1 MQIFS
6 RKITGGTMNRA
17 SVFARLI
24 ALMCALTCTLSPL
37 RAQQTATEYNDKD
50 KQKLAQI
57 AQRPEVIHHIQE
69 AWDARRRQDM
79 EFAFNVNQSSRI
91 GELSLSELATFRQNF
106 GELYNNPVL
115 MRYVNSLG
123 QKIVPQGSPNLYSFR
138 LLLDPVPRAEAL
150 STGTIYISTG
160 LVSMLDSE
168 AQLAYVLGHEIAHV
182 ERRHTYN
189 TIRNEILEEEFD
201 REKQADVGKK
211 RAIFGAVSAIGGAA
225 AGGAIG
231 GYSGALIG
239 AGIGAAGGIAGAFLF
254 RNKFQPTEWST
265 VYEDEADE
273 AGLKY
278 MLEQNYDAR
287 EIPRMYARLDN
298 LVGRDSRVG
307 LGFIGKPER
316 TRERSATITKLVT
329 TSYKATLEEK
339 MKKGLTSSGPEF
351 QLLMSALKRDNGVIA
366 LDYDLYDMARAD
378 LEDAVKLR
386 TNDPRA
392 HYYLGQVMVATG
404 RTQEEKQGAMQE
416 FLQAV
421 QFDAERGAYA
431 EPHLEEALFHLSQ
444 NDPGLQDQARKE
456 LKTYVALYQRQHAGS
471 LPPNMYIIYDYFLL
485 TGDKSWYIPP
495 AGVISTKNVESL
507 NVTQGATHVASAT
520 EVVAR
525 ATGGSSERS
534 ETVAAPAEKPAA
546 KAPVK
551 KASAVAPVAPH

>member
-1 MQIFS
+1 
-6 RKITGGTMNRA
+6 MNRP
-17 SVFARLI
+17 SIFVRFAILLG
-24 ALMCALTCTLSPL
+24 ALLWAISPL
-37 RAQQTATEYNDKD
+37 LAQTATEYNDKD
-50 KQKLAQI
+50 KKKLAEI
-57 AQRPEVIHHIQE
+57 AQRPEVIRRIQDT
-69 AWDARRRQDM
+69 WDAHRRADM

-91 GELSLSELATFRQNF
+91 GELSLAELATFRQNF

-115 MRYVNSLG
+115 ERYVNSLG

-182 ERRHTYN
+182 EKRHTYN
-189 TIRNEILEEEFD
+189 TIRNEILEEEMD
-201 REKQADVGKK
+201 KEKQAEVAKK
-211 RAIFGAVSAIGGAA
+211 KTIFGAASIIGGSAIGGAV
-225 AGGAIG
+225 G

-239 AGIGAAGGIAGAFLF
+239 AGIGAAGGFAGGLLF

-316 TRERSATITKLVT
+316 TRERQATITKLIT
-329 TSYKATLEEK
+329 SSYKADLEAR
-339 MKKGLTSSGPEF
+339 MKKGLVSSGPEF

-366 LDYDLYDMARAD
+366 LDYDLYDEARDD
-378 LEDAVKLR
+378 LDQAVKLR
-386 TNDPRA
+386 SNDPRA

-404 RTQEEKQGAMQE
+404 RTQEEKQQAMSE

-421 QFDAERGAYA
+421 QNDAERGAYA
-431 EPHLEEALFHLSQ
+431 EPHLEEALFQLSQ
-444 NDPGLQDQARKE
+444 NDPGLQEQARKE
-456 LKTYVALYQRQHAGS
+456 LKIYVALYQRQHAGQ

-495 AGVISTKNVESL
+495 AGVVSTKNVDSL
-507 NVTQGATHVASAT
+507 NVVQGQSPAASAS

-525 ATGGSSERS
+525 ATGTSSDSGRS
-534 ETVAAPAEKPAA
+534 VPADTPKAPASKP
-546 KAPVK
+546 PVK
-551 KASAVAPVAPH
+551 KTSASTTNTSPH

>member
-1 MQIFS
+1 MF
-6 RKITGGTMNRA
+6 RP
-17 SVFARLI
+17 SVLARFGIML
-24 ALMCALTCTLSPL
+24 CALLWAISPL
-37 RAQQTATEYNDKD
+37 LAQTATEYNDKD
-50 KQKLAQI
+50 KKKLAEI
-57 AQRPEVIHHIQE
+57 AQRPEVIRRIQDT
-69 AWDARRRQDM
+69 WDARRRADM

-91 GELSLSELATFRQNF
+91 GELSLTELATFRQNF
-106 GELYNNPVL
+106 GELYNNPIL
-115 MRYVNSLG
+115 LRYVNSLG

-182 ERRHTYN
+182 EKRHTYN

-211 RAIFGAVSAIGGAA
+211 RAIFGAVTTIGGAAIGGAA
-225 AGGAIG
+225 G

-239 AGIGAAGGIAGAFLF
+239 GGIGAAGGILGGLLF

-316 TRERSATITKLVT
+316 TRERQAQITRLIT
-329 TSYKATLEEK
+329 TAYKADLEARA
-339 MKKGLTSSGPEF
+339 KKGLVSSGPEF

-366 LDYDLYDMARAD
+366 LDYDLYDEARDD
-378 LEDAVKLR
+378 LDQAVKLR
-386 TNDPRA
+386 SNDPRA
-392 HYYLGQVMVATG
+392 HYYLGQVIIATG
-404 RTQEEKQGAMQE
+404 RTQEEKQQAMGE
-416 FLQAV
+416 FLQAI
-421 QFDAERGAYA
+421 QYDSERGAYA
-431 EPHLEEALFHLSQ
+431 EPHLEEALFQISQ
-444 NDPGLQDQARKE
+444 NDSSLQDQIKRE
-456 LKTYVALYQRQHAGS
+456 LKTYVALYQRQHTGQ
-471 LPPNMYIIYDYFLL
+471 LPGNMYIIYDYFLL
-485 TGDKSWYIPP
+485 IGDKSWYTPP
-495 AGVISTKNVESL
+495 AGVVSTKNVDSL
-507 NVTQGATHVASAT
+507 NVTQGPTTPAASAA
-520 EVVAR
+520 EVIAR
-525 ATGGSSERS
+525 ATGSAEGSRS
-534 ETVAAPAEKPAA
+534 VPAA
-546 KAPVK
+546 DPVKAAAKPPVK
-551 KASAVAPVAPH
+551 KTAAPVPH

>member
-1 MQIFS
+1 
-6 RKITGGTMNRA
+6 MNRP
-17 SVFARLI
+17 SVLVRSV
-24 ALMCALTCTLSPL
+24 ALLCTLACAMPPV

-50 KQKLAQI
+50 KKKLAEI
-57 AQRPEVIHHIQE
+57 AQRPEVIKHIQDV
-69 AWDARRRQDM
+69 WDARRRQDM

-91 GELSLSELATFRQNF
+91 GELSVAELASFRQNF

-115 MRYVNSLG
+115 MRYVNTVG

-316 TRERSATITKLVT
+316 TRERSATITKLIT

-339 MKKGLTSSGPEF
+339 MKKGLTSSGPEY
-351 QLLMSALKRDNGVIA
+351 QLLMAALKRDNGVIA

-378 LEDAVKLR
+378 LDDAVKLR
-386 TNDPRA
+386 SNDPRA
-392 HYYLGQVMVATG
+392 HYYLGQVLVATG
-404 RTQEEKQGAMQE
+404 RTQEEKQAAMQE

-431 EPHLEEALFHLSQ
+431 EPHLEEALFNLSQ
-444 NDPGLQDQARKE
+444 SDPSLQEQARKE

-471 LPPNMYIIYDYFLL
+471 LPPNMYIIYDYFML
-485 TGDKSWYIPP
+485 TGDKSWYVPP

-507 NVTQGATHVASAT
+507 SVTQGATHNASVT
-520 EVVAR
+520 EVVSR
-525 ATGGSSERS
+525 ATGGTERTEAVNTSSDG
-534 ETVAAPAEKPAA
+534 TKAPAA
-546 KAPVK
+546 KPPVK
-551 KASAVAPVAPH
+551 KTSAPAAAKPN

>member
-1 MQIFS
+1 MTRPS
-6 RKITGGTMNRA
+6 A
-17 SVFARLI
+17 FARFATL
-24 ALMCALTCTLSPL
+24 LCALLCAVSPL
-37 RAQQTATEYNDKD
+37 RAQTATEYSDKD
-50 KQKLAQI
+50 KKKLAEI
-57 AQRPEVIHHIQE
+57 AQRPEVIHRIQE
-69 AWDARRRQDM
+69 TWDARRRADM

-91 GELSLSELATFRQNF
+91 GELSLAELATFRQNF
-106 GELYNNPVL
+106 GELYNNPIL
-115 MRYVNSLG
+115 LRYVNSVG

-189 TIRNEILEEEFD
+189 TIRNEILEEEMD
-201 REKQADVGKK
+201 KEKQADVGRK
-211 RAIFGAVSAIGGAA
+211 RTIFGAVSAIGGAA
-225 AGGAIG
+225 VGGAVG

-239 AGIGAAGGIAGAFLF
+239 GGLGVAGGFAGGLLF

-316 TRERSATITKLVT
+316 TRERSATITKLIT
-329 TSYKATLEEK
+329 TSYKADLEAR

-351 QLLMSALKRDNGVIA
+351 QLLMAALKRDNGVIA
-366 LDYDLYDMARAD
+366 LDYDLYDEARAD
-378 LEDAVKLR
+378 LDDAVKLR
-386 TNDPRA
+386 SNDPRA

-404 RTQEEKQGAMQE
+404 RTPEEKQQAMQE

-421 QFDAERGAYA
+421 QYDAERGAYA
-431 EPHLEEALFHLSQ
+431 EPHLEEALFQLAQS
-444 NDPGLQDQARKE
+444 DPSLQEQARKE
-456 LKTYVALYQRQHAGS
+456 LKTYVALFQRQHAGS

-485 TGDKSWYIPP
+485 TGDKSWYMPP
-495 AGVISTKNVESL
+495 AGVVSTKNVESL
-507 NVTQGATHVASAT
+507 SVTQGANGVASAT

-525 ATGGSSERS
+525 AVGGSDSSGRS
-534 ETVAAPAEKPAA
+534 APASDPAKAAA
-546 KAPVK
+546 KPPVK
-551 KASAVAPVAPH
+551 KASVKAPAPQ

>member
-1 MQIFS
+1 MT
-6 RKITGGTMNRA
+6 RP
-17 SVFARLI
+17 SVFVRSV
-24 ALMCALTCTLSPL
+24 ALLCALTCTISPL

-50 KQKLAQI
+50 KAKLAQI
-57 AQRPEVIHHIQE
+57 AQRPEVVHHIQE
-69 AWDARRRQDM
+69 VWDARRRQDM

-201 REKQADVGKK
+201 KEKQADVGKK

-316 TRERSATITKLVT
+316 TRERSATITKLIT
-329 TSYKATLEEK
+329 TTYKPSLEEK

-366 LDYDLYDMARAD
+366 LDYDLYDEARAD
-378 LEDAVKLR
+378 LDDAVKLR

-392 HYYLGQVMVATG
+392 HYYLGQVIVATG
-404 RTQEEKQGAMQE
+404 RTPEEKQQAMQE
-416 FLQAV
+416 FLLAV
-421 QFDAERGAYA
+421 QYDAERGAYP
-431 EPHLEEALFHLSQ
+431 EPHLEAALFNLSQ
-444 NDPGLQDQARKE
+444 NDTSLQEQARKE

-471 LPPNMYIIYDYFLL
+471 LPPNMYIIYDYFVL
-485 TGDKSWYIPP
+485 TGEKAWYVPP

-507 NVTQGATHVASAT
+507 SVTQGAAHMSNAA

-525 ATGGSSERS
+525 ATGGVERTEAVSSPGD
-534 ETVAAPAEKPAA
+534 AAKAPA

-551 KASAVAPVAPH
+551 KVAAPAAAKPN

>member
-1 MQIFS
+1 MI
-6 RKITGGTMNRA
+6 RP
-17 SVFARLI
+17 SVFARFAIL
-24 ALMCALTCTLSPL
+24 LCALLCAISPL
-37 RAQQTATEYNDKD
+37 LAQTATEYSDKD
-50 KQKLAQI
+50 KKRLAEI
-57 AQRPEVIHHIQE
+57 AQRPEVIHKIQE
-69 AWDARRRQDM
+69 VWDAHRRADM

-106 GELYNNPVL
+106 GELYNNPIL
-115 MRYVNSLG
+115 LRYVNSLG

-189 TIRNEILEEEFD
+189 TIRNEVLEEEFD

-211 RAIFGAVSAIGGAA
+211 RAIFGAVSVIGGAA

-239 AGIGAAGGIAGAFLF
+239 AGIGAAGGIAGGFLF

-265 VYEDEADE
+265 VFEDEADE

-316 TRERSATITKLVT
+316 TRERQATITKLIT
-329 TSYKATLEEK
+329 SSYKADLEER
-339 MKKGLTSSGPEF
+339 MKKGLVSSGPEF

-366 LDYDLYDMARAD
+366 LDYDLYDEARDD
-378 LEDAVKLR
+378 LDQAVKLR
-386 TNDPRA
+386 SNDPRA

-404 RTQEEKQGAMQE
+404 RTPEEKQQAMGE

-421 QFDAERGAYA
+421 QYDAERGAYA
-431 EPHLEEALFHLSQ
+431 EPHLEQALFQLSQ
-444 NDPGLQDQARKE
+444 SDPSLQEQARKE
-456 LKTYVALYQRQHAGS
+456 LKTYVALYQRQHAGQ
-471 LPPNMYIIYDYFLL
+471 LPSNMYIIYDYFLL
-485 TGDKSWYIPP
+485 TGDKNWYIPP
-495 AGVISTKNVESL
+495 AGVVSTKNVDSL
-507 NVTQGATHVASAT
+507 NVTQGSTTAASAQ

-525 ATGGSSERS
+525 ATGGSDSGRS
-534 ETVAAPAEKPAA
+534 VPASDPVRTPAKPPVKKTSTAAPA
-546 KAPVK
+546 
-551 KASAVAPVAPH
+551 PH

>member
-1 MQIFS
+1 MI
-6 RKITGGTMNRA
+6 RPTGL
-17 SVFARLI
+17 VRL
-24 ALMCALTCTLSPL
+24 TTTLCVLVCMSSAGL
-37 RAQQTATEYNDKD
+37 AQTATEFNDKD
-50 KQKLAQI
+50 KKKLGEI
-57 AQRPEVIHHIQE
+57 AQRPEVIRRIQDT
-69 AWDARRRQDM
+69 WDARRRADM
-79 EFAFNVNQSSRI
+79 EFAFNVNQSTRL

-106 GELYNNPVL
+106 GELYNNPILV
-115 MRYVNSLG
+115 RYVNSLG

-201 REKQADVGKK
+201 REKNADVGKK

-225 AGGAIG
+225 IGGAVG

-239 AGIGAAGGIAGAFLF
+239 GGIGVAGGFAGGLLF
-254 RNKFQPTEWST
+254 RNKFQPTEWSS

-316 TRERSATITKLVT
+316 TRERQAQITRLIT
-329 TSYKATLEEK
+329 TAYKADLEARA
-339 MKKGLTSSGPEF
+339 KKGLVSSGPEF

-366 LDYDLYDMARAD
+366 LDYDLYDEARDD
-378 LEDAVKLR
+378 LDQAVKLR

-392 HYYLGQVMVATG
+392 HYYLGQVMIATG
-404 RTQEEKQGAMQE
+404 RTPEEKQQAMGE
-416 FLQAV
+416 FLQAI
-421 QFDAERGAYA
+421 QYDADRGAYA
-431 EPHLEEALFHLSQ
+431 EPHLEDALFQISQ
-444 NDPGLQDQARKE
+444 NDPGLQDQIKKE
-456 LKTYVALYQRQHAGS
+456 LKTYVALYQRQHTGQ
-471 LPPNMYIIYDYFLL
+471 LPGNMYIIYDYFLL
-485 TGDKSWYIPP
+485 IGDKSWYMPP
-495 AGVISTKNVESL
+495 AAVISTKNVDSL
-507 NVTQGATHVASAT
+507 NVAQGNVAAASAA

-525 ATGGSSERS
+525 ATGSADGGRTTTTSEPVKATPKTAVKKTS
-534 ETVAAPAEKPAA
+534 TPAPA
-546 KAPVK
+546 
-551 KASAVAPVAPH
+551 PH